1 MSGRFPNPVPTIVTG
16 NGAWPIAG
24 WFSQATTSVQDEVQA
39 GLTSAVCGVTMK
51 VIAVERAVLGV
62 QFRGLGTFEGEE
74 CGQ

>member
-1 MSGRFPNPVPTIVTG
+1 
-16 NGAWPIAG
+16 
-24 WFSQATTSVQDEVQA
+24 VQDEVQA